1 MSATPPPSSPPGAP
15 ASAGGVILGVV
26 LTLLGA
32 FTLALSMTFQR
43 YGLGAPTRR
52 IPLFF
57 GRGPRIH
64 HELVWFFGLVLY
76 GVANGL
82 KVAAAPLA
90 PWSILSSVWTML
102 LVFNLVIARFCL
114 GELPTWPKVCG
125 ALAILLGAVICVLG
139 TPLAAADI
147 QWSADEFTTG
157 LVQPAALTWAILL
170 FGAVLLSIPTIIC
183 YERTYARPYLQ
194 TDGSAARAAAAGVA
208 GAVAAPDG
216 GEATG
221 AKVVSS
227 SADKPMAPAS
237 LDRLMLLVYAC
248 SLGLDEGVADL
259 LLPKGWQAMLAVCNN
274 PANPQHSC
282 AHPMIWITMGL
293 WVLSAFASTFWWMRK
308 VFARYETTIALPIE
322 VRRVCAWN
330 EGAIL
335 RRLELW
341 SVLTCAL
348 TRFSHSPQYGALN
361 FANVCTGLLF
371 FAEHELMHGW
381 QLALVITGCIIILI
395 GIAIGQIQPKR
406 TDGAPDLSTPSPQA
420 MEAA

>member
-43 YGLGAPTRR
+43 YGLVAPTRR

-237 LDRLMLLVYAC
+237 LDRLMLLVCVLAWSGRGCGRSATAQRVASDAYRVQ
-248 SLGLDEGVADL
+248 LLD
-259 LLPKGWQAMLAVCNN
+259 
-274 PANPQHSC
+274 NPQHSC

-293 WVLSAFASTFWWMRK
+293 WVLSAFASTFWWKRK
-308 VFARYETTIALPIE
+308 VFARNETTIALPIE

-406 TDGAPDLSTPSPQA
+406 TDGAPDLSTPGPQA
-420 MEAA
+420 MGAA